1 MSHDSQDDT
10 RELEASVRAMN
21 VSSQSSDSN
30 NSTPPSSAPT
40 APVTS
45 PGGTG
50 PNGTPFA
57 LSANI
62 QARIQAFQQSRR
74 SRSNSASNLAPP
86 GHPGYP
92 GHPGQPGYSG
102 QPGYAGHPGHPGHP
116 SHPGYPGQPG
126 QVNSPLMSPASPSLM
141 GIGGGR
147 SGGSVGSV
155 GNSGGNGGGDAGGG
169 GSSSSGGGS
178 NAPSPN
184 LGPCVERDEGSIA
197 GALSGCRGAASSPAL
212 VTGSGG
218 GGRPPLPPHSL
229 SSHGGPVMPTTSSPS
244 SSTPPT
250 PVGSFSGPLAVNPS
264 LGAVNL
270 QAKKP
275 SLSMRRG
282 TPKLNTS
289 GLKLSNM
296 GTGSSGSGSAGGV
309 NNGSNSSAGNSA
321 SRDGTPISAPGS
333 RVPSGSQQSDKKT
346 GGLFDNYKKYI
357 DIKTGSL
364 NFAGKASLHSKG
376 IDFSSGSSFRISL
389 DEFEPLGELG
399 HGNYGTVTKVL
410 HKPTNVIMAM
420 KEIRLEL
427 DEQKFT
433 QIIMELEILHKCVS
447 PYIVEFYGAFFVE
460 GAVYL
465 CMEYM
470 DGGSLDKIYQ
480 GGIDEQ
486 YLAVITKAV
495 VTGLKQ
501 LKDEH
506 NIIHR
511 DVKPTNILVS
521 TSGKVKLCDFGV
533 SGNLVASIAKTNI
546 GCQSYMAPERIKS
559 ASPADVVTYTVHSDI
574 WSLGLSLLEIAL
586 GYYPYPPE
594 TYSNIFSQLSAIV
607 DGDPPHLPSDRFSP
621 QARDFVDQCLK
632 KVPRLRPTYAKLLAH
647 PWLNK
652 YSDGQVDIGA
662 FVKQALDRRQ
672 PDQSNAV
679 PALHKGRAQAAE

>member
-10 RELEASVRAMN
+10 RELEASVRAMK
-21 VSSQSSDSN
+21 VSSQTSDS
-30 NSTPPSSAPT
+30 NSTPPGSG

-86 GHPGYP
+86 GHGGY
-92 GHPGQPGYSG
+92 G
-102 QPGYAGHPGHPGHP
+102 GHPGHP
-116 SHPGYPGQPG
+116 SPM
-126 QVNSPLMSPASPSLM
+126 MSPASPSLM
-141 GIGGGR
+141 GIGGR
-147 SGGSVGSV
+147 S
-155 GNSGGNGGGDAGGG
+155 AGGG
-169 GSSSSGGGS
+169 GDVGSSTSGGGSGS
-178 NAPSPN
+178 NAPSPT
-184 LGPCVERDEGSIA
+184 LGPCVERDESSIA
-197 GALSGCRGAASSPAL
+197 GALSGSRGAASSPAI
-212 VTGSGG
+212 VTGPGGVSGG

-229 SSHGGPVMPTTSSPS
+229 SSHGSAMPTTSSPS

-296 GTGSSGSGSAGGV
+296 GTGSSGSGSAGGM
-309 NNGSNSSAGNSA
+309 NNGSNNSTGSSA
-321 SRDGTPISAPGS
+321 SRDGTPTSVPGS
-333 RVPSGSQQSDKKT
+333 RVPSGSQQPDKKPG

-607 DGDPPHLPSDRFSP
+607 DGDPPHLPADRFSP

-652 YSDGQVDIGA
+652 YSEAEVDIGS

-672 PDQSNAV
+672 PNQSNAV
-679 PALHKGRAQAAE
+679 PALHKGRAQAAQ